1 MEKTNVHPDDVLD
14 ALLEKGHKSN
24 KVANLKAVH
33 EICAAQYNAQNHA
46 LRDFALSSIGRLCE
60 AKGVIK
66 GRALYNAVSADYV
79 ILINAWA
86 AFSGPSSVKPPK
98 REPAISS
105 SHAYLLRIEDPAIRS
120 IMQSTIS
127 ERDKL
132 KQQVNI
138 LKSQTKVVIDQRP
151 IGATL
156 AKSSKNVVLLEV
168 NARLTD
174 SEREALRKAIS
185 KELIYD
191 EGWTLGEDGGV
202 LSNGRMLYDP
212 GYIGAIRKILAD

>member
-1 MEKTNVHPDDVLD
+1 MEKTNVHPDDVLK

-46 LRDFALSSIGRLCE
+46 LRDFTLGSIGRLCE
-60 AKGVIK
+60 AKDVIK
-66 GRALYNAVSADYV
+66 GRALYNAASADYV
-79 ILINAWA
+79 TLINAWA

-120 IMQSTIS
+120 IMQATIS

-151 IGATL
+151 LGATI
-156 AKSSKNVVLLEV
+156 ATNSKNVVLLEV

-185 KELIYD
+185 KEFLAD
-191 EGWTLGEDGGV
+191 EGWTMGEDGEV

-212 GYIGAIRKILAD
+212 GYIGSIRKMLAE